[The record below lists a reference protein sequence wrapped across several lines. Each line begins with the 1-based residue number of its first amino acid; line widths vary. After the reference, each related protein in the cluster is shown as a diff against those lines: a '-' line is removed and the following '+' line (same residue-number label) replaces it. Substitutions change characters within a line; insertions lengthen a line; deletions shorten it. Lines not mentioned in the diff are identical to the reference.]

1 MDFAAQVKNSV
12 DIVKTIG
19 EYVRL
24 KKSGA
29 GPRFV
34 GLCPFH
40 GEKTPSFS
48 VHGGHQFFY
57 CFGCQEK
64 GDVFSFIMKI
74 EGLDF
79 AAALKLV
86 AERNGIPIPKRTP
99 SSSREEHARSALAEM
114 HKIAEALFR
123 ENLLSTAGAEARAY
137 LAQRGVNARDI
148 ERFGLGFS
156 DASGQQLL
164 RRFESQG
171 FPRDLLES
179 SGLLRARENSSGFYD
194 YFRGRLMFPIHSE
207 AGETIAFGG
216 RALRDADQPKYLN
229 SPETPLYRKSATL
242 YNLNRAR
249 AAIRKHDRVVLVEGY
264 MDVIGVSS
272 AGVEEVVASCG
283 TALTAE
289 QVRAMRRH
297 TDRVVVNFDPDAAGE
312 KAAERSIEL
321 LIHGGLRVHVLTL
334 ERFSDPEELL
344 RAQNEF
350 TLPEAAR
357 DGLDPDEFIRREG
370 VQEAPTRLLQ
380 GSHTKRITSREG
392 RDAYIARLDGAPK
405 YFEWLFER
413 ARTRFGSE
421 TADQR
426 LDAWRFLLPSIQRI
440 PDRIER
446 AAVAGDAAD
455 FLSIDRAM
463 VLDQLR
469 KAAGAPESA
478 SKPLARE
485 IGAPVRERL
494 LLKSLLAGED
504 ARATVLP
511 RLASPELLDGL
522 ALRPLFEA
530 VLAAS
535 LDGAFSYQAVEGRL
549 DEMNRGLLAELCLA
563 DEGIGA
569 EEALH
574 QALECVRELE
584 QQSSRMQRATLKNQ
598 IKDMTRRGDHA
609 EAMKLIMQLNALER
623 GSTRAE
629 SGD

>member
-64 GDVFSFIMKI
+64 GDVFSFVMKI

-114 HKIAEALFR
+114 HKIAEALFH
-123 ENLLSTAGAEARAY
+123 ENLLGASGAEARAY
-137 LAQRGVNARDI
+137 LAKRGVSARGI
-148 ERFGLGFS
+148 ERFVLGFS
-156 DASGQQLL
+156 DPSGQQLL

-179 SGLLRARENSSGFYD
+179 SGLVRARENSSGFYD

-249 AAIRKHDRVVLVEGY
+249 AAIRKHGRLVLVEGY

-283 TALTAE
+283 TALTAD

-297 TDRVVVNFDPDAAGE
+297 TDRVVVNFDPDLAGE

-321 LIHGGLRVHVLTL
+321 LIQGALRVQVLSL
-334 ERFSDPEELL
+334 
-344 RAQNEF
+344 NE
-350 TLPEAAR
+350 
-357 DGLDPDEFIRREG
+357 DLDPDEYVKQNG
-370 VQEAPTRLLQ
+370 VEMYR
-380 GSHTKRITSREG
+380 S
-392 RDAYIARLDGAPK
+392 
-405 YFEWLFER
+405 
-413 ARTRFGSE
+413 
-421 TADQR
+421 R
-426 LDAWRFLLPSIQRI
+426 LDASPKFFHWLFDRARARFGAETVDQRIEAWKYVLPSIQRI

-469 KAAGAPESA
+469 KAAGAPETA
-478 SKPLARE
+478 HKPLARE

-494 LLKSLLAGED
+494 LLKALLTSDD
-504 ARATVLP
+504 ARAAVLP

-535 LDGAFSYQAVEGRL
+535 LDGGFSYQAVEGRL
-549 DEMNRGLLAELCLA
+549 AETQRALLAELCLA

-569 EEALH
+569 ETALS
-574 QALECVRELE
+574 QALECVSELE
-584 QQSSRMQRATLKNQ
+584 QQASKMQRTTLKNQ

-609 EAMKLIMQLNALER
+609 EAMKLITQLNALER
-623 GSTRAE
+623 GATRAE

>member
-40 GEKTPSFS
+40 SEKTPSFS

-79 AAALKLV
+79 AGALKLI

-123 ENLLSTAGAEARAY
+123 ENLSSPAGAEARAY
-137 LAQRGVNARDI
+137 LAKRGVDARTI

-156 DASGQQLL
+156 DPSGQQLL
-164 RRFESQG
+164 RRLESQG
-171 FPRDLLES
+171 FPHDLLES
-179 SGLLRARENSSGFYD
+179 SGLVRARENSSGFYD

-242 YNLNRAR
+242 YNLSRAR

-283 TALTAE
+283 TALTAD

-321 LIHGGLRVHVLTL
+321 LIHGGLRVQVLSL
-334 ERFSDPEELL
+334 
-344 RAQNEF
+344 NE
-350 TLPEAAR
+350 
-357 DGLDPDEFIRREG
+357 DLDPDEYVKQNG
-370 VQEAPTRLLQ
+370 VEMYR
-380 GSHTKRITSREG
+380 S
-392 RDAYIARLDGAPK
+392 RLDASPK
-405 YFEWLFER
+405 FFHWLFDR
-413 ARTRFGSE
+413 ARARFGSE
-421 TADQR
+421 TVDQR
-426 LDAWRFLLPSIQRI
+426 IEAWKYVLPSIQRI

-469 KAAGAPESA
+469 KAPGAPETA
-478 SKPLARE
+478 QKPLARE
-485 IGAPVRERL
+485 IAAPVRERL
-494 LLKSLLAGED
+494 LLKSLLAGQE
-504 ARATVLP
+504 ARAAVLP

-522 ALRPLFEA
+522 AMRPLFEA

-535 LDGAFSYQAVEGRL
+535 LDGACSYQAVEGRL
-549 DEMNRGLLAELCLA
+549 PESHRALLAELCLA

-574 QALECVRELE
+574 QALECVSELE
-584 QQSSRMQRATLKNQ
+584 QQAAKMQRATLKNQ

-609 EAMKLIMQLNALER
+609 EAMKLITQLNALER
-623 GSTRAE
+623 GPARAE
-629 SGD
+629 TGD

>member
-48 VHGGHQFFY
+48 VNGGHQFFY

-114 HKIAEALFR
+114 HKIAEALFH
-123 ENLLSTAGAEARAY
+123 ENLLGANGAEARAY
-137 LAQRGVNARDI
+137 LAKRGVNSQAI

-283 TALTAE
+283 TALTAD

-321 LIHGGLRVHVLTL
+321 LIHGGLRVQVLSL
-334 ERFSDPEELL
+334 
-344 RAQNEF
+344 NE
-350 TLPEAAR
+350 
-357 DGLDPDEFIRREG
+357 DLDPDEYVKQNG
-370 VQEAPTRLLQ
+370 VEMYR
-380 GSHTKRITSREG
+380 S
-392 RDAYIARLDGAPK
+392 RLDASPK
-405 YFEWLFER
+405 FFHWLFDR
-413 ARTRFGSE
+413 ARSRFGSE
-421 TADQR
+421 TVDQR
-426 LDAWRFLLPSIQRI
+426 IEAWKYVLPSIQRI

-549 DEMNRGLLAELCLA
+549 DEMHRGLLAELCLA

>member
-64 GDVFSFIMKI
+64 GDVFSFVMKI

-114 HKIAEALFR
+114 HQIAEALFH
-123 ENLLSTAGAEARAY
+123 ENLLGASGAEARAY
-137 LAQRGVNARDI
+137 LAKRGVSARGI
-148 ERFGLGFS
+148 ERFVLGFS
-156 DASGQQLL
+156 DPSGQQLL

-179 SGLLRARENSSGFYD
+179 SGLVRARENSSGFYD

-249 AAIRKHDRVVLVEGY
+249 AAIRKHGRLVLVEGY

-283 TALTAE
+283 TALTPD

-297 TDRVVVNFDPDAAGE
+297 TDRVVVNFDPDLAGE

-321 LIHGGLRVHVLTL
+321 LIQGALRVQVLSL
-334 ERFSDPEELL
+334 
-344 RAQNEF
+344 NE
-350 TLPEAAR
+350 
-357 DGLDPDEFIRREG
+357 DLDPDEYVKQNG
-370 VQEAPTRLLQ
+370 VEMYR
-380 GSHTKRITSREG
+380 S
-392 RDAYIARLDGAPK
+392 
-405 YFEWLFER
+405 
-413 ARTRFGSE
+413 
-421 TADQR
+421 R
-426 LDAWRFLLPSIQRI
+426 LDASPKFFHWLFDRARARFGAETVDQRIEAWKYVLPSIQRI

-463 VLDQLR
+463 VLDHLR
-469 KAAGAPESA
+469 KAAGAPETA
-478 SKPLARE
+478 HKPLARE

-494 LLKSLLAGED
+494 LLKALLTSDD
-504 ARATVLP
+504 ARAAVLP

-535 LDGAFSYQAVEGRL
+535 LDGGFSYQAVEGRL
-549 DEMNRGLLAELCLA
+549 AETQRALLAELCLA

-569 EEALH
+569 ETALS
-574 QALECVRELE
+574 QALECVSELE
-584 QQSSRMQRATLKNQ
+584 QQASKMQRTTLKNQ

-609 EAMKLIMQLNALER
+609 EAMKLITQLNALER
-623 GSTRAE
+623 GATRAE

>member
-64 GDVFSFIMKI
+64 GDVFSFVMKI

-114 HKIAEALFR
+114 HKIAEALFH
-123 ENLLSTAGAEARAY
+123 ENLLGASGAEARAY
-137 LAQRGVNARDI
+137 LAKRGVSARGI
-148 ERFGLGFS
+148 ERFVLGFS
-156 DASGQQLL
+156 DPSGQQLL

-179 SGLLRARENSSGFYD
+179 SGLVRARENSSGFYD

-249 AAIRKHDRVVLVEGY
+249 AAIRKHGRLVLVEGY

-283 TALTAE
+283 TALTAD

-321 LIHGGLRVHVLTL
+321 LIQGALRVQVLSL
-334 ERFSDPEELL
+334 
-344 RAQNEF
+344 NE
-350 TLPEAAR
+350 
-357 DGLDPDEFIRREG
+357 DLDPDEYVKQNG
-370 VQEAPTRLLQ
+370 VEMYR
-380 GSHTKRITSREG
+380 S
-392 RDAYIARLDGAPK
+392 
-405 YFEWLFER
+405 
-413 ARTRFGSE
+413 
-421 TADQR
+421 R
-426 LDAWRFLLPSIQRI
+426 LDASPKFFHWLFDRARARFGAETVDQRIEAWKYVLPSIQRI

-469 KAAGAPESA
+469 KAAGAPETA
-478 SKPLARE
+478 HKPLARE

-494 LLKSLLAGED
+494 LLKALLTSDD
-504 ARATVLP
+504 ARAAVLP

-535 LDGAFSYQAVEGRL
+535 LDGGFSYQAVEGRL
-549 DEMNRGLLAELCLA
+549 AETQRALLAELCLA

-569 EEALH
+569 ETALS
-574 QALECVRELE
+574 QALECVSELE
-584 QQSSRMQRATLKNQ
+584 QQASKMQRTTLKNQ

-609 EAMKLIMQLNALER
+609 EAMKLITQLNALER
-623 GSTRAE
+623 GATRAE

>member
-64 GDVFSFIMKI
+64 GDVFSFVMKI

-114 HKIAEALFR
+114 HQIAEALFH
-123 ENLLSTAGAEARAY
+123 ENLLSASGAEARAY
-137 LAQRGVNARDI
+137 LAKRGVSARDI
-148 ERFGLGFS
+148 ERFVLGFS
-156 DASGQQLL
+156 DPSGQQLL

-179 SGLLRARENSSGFYD
+179 SGLVRARENSSGFYD

-249 AAIRKHDRVVLVEGY
+249 AAIRKHGRLVLVEGY

-283 TALTAE
+283 TALTSD

-297 TDRVVVNFDPDAAGE
+297 SDSVVVNFDPDLAGE

-321 LIHGGLRVHVLTL
+321 LIQGGLRVQVLSL
-334 ERFSDPEELL
+334 
-344 RAQNEF
+344 NE
-350 TLPEAAR
+350 
-357 DGLDPDEFIRREG
+357 DLDPDEYVKQNG
-370 VQEAPTRLLQ
+370 VEMYR
-380 GSHTKRITSREG
+380 S
-392 RDAYIARLDGAPK
+392 RLDASPK
-405 YFEWLFER
+405 FFHWLFDR
-413 ARTRFGSE
+413 ARSRFGSE
-421 TADQR
+421 TVDQR
-426 LDAWRFLLPSIQRI
+426 IEAWKYVLPSIQRI

-469 KAAGAPESA
+469 KAAGAPETA
-478 SKPLARE
+478 QKPLARE

-494 LLKSLLAGED
+494 LLKALLTSDD
-504 ARATVLP
+504 ARAAVLP
-511 RLASPELLDGL
+511 RLATPELLDGL

-535 LDGAFSYQAVEGRL
+535 LDAGFSYQAVEGRL
-549 DEMNRGLLAELCLA
+549 AETQRALLAELCLA

-569 EEALH
+569 ETALS
-574 QALECVRELE
+574 QALECVSELE
-584 QQSSRMQRATLKNQ
+584 QQASKMQRTTLKNQ

-609 EAMKLIMQLNALER
+609 EAMKLITQLNALER
-623 GSTRAE
+623 GATRAE

>member
-29 GPRFV
+29 GPRYV

-40 GEKTPSFS
+40 SEKTPSFS

-64 GDVFSFIMKI
+64 GDVFSFVMKI

-79 AAALKLV
+79 AAALKLI
-86 AERNGIPIPKRTP
+86 AERNGIPIPRRTP
-99 SSSREEHARSALAEM
+99 ASSREEQARSALAEM
-114 HKIAEALFR
+114 YKIAEALFR
-123 ENLLSTAGAEARAY
+123 ENLLSPAGAEARAY
-137 LAQRGVNARDI
+137 LAKRGVDARAI

-156 DASGQQLL
+156 DPSGQQLL
-164 RRFESQG
+164 RRLESEG

-179 SGLLRARENSSGFYD
+179 SGLVRARENSPGFYD

-249 AAIRKHDRVVLVEGY
+249 AAIRKHGRVILVEGY
-264 MDVIGVSS
+264 MDAIGVSS

-297 TDRVVVNFDPDAAGE
+297 TDRVVVNFDPDPAGE

-321 LIHGGLRVHVLTL
+321 LIHGGLRVQVLSL
-334 ERFSDPEELL
+334 GD
-344 RAQNEF
+344 
-350 TLPEAAR
+350 
-357 DGLDPDEFIRREG
+357 DLDPDEYVKQNG
-370 VQEAPTRLLQ
+370 VEMYR
-380 GSHTKRITSREG
+380 S
-392 RDAYIARLDGAPK
+392 RLDASPR
-405 YFEWLFER
+405 FFHWLFDR
-413 ARTRFGSE
+413 ARARFGAE
-421 TADQR
+421 TMDQR
-426 LDAWRFLLPSIQRI
+426 LEAWKYILPSIQRI
-440 PDRIER
+440 PDSIER

-469 KAAGAPESA
+469 KAAAAPGTA
-478 SKPLARE
+478 QKPLARE
-485 IGAPVRERL
+485 IAAPVRERL
-494 LLKSLLAGED
+494 LLKSLLASEE
-504 ARATVLP
+504 ARAVVLP
-511 RLASPELLDGL
+511 RLATPELLDGL

-535 LDGAFSYQAVEGRL
+535 LDGGFSYQAVEGRL
-549 DEMNRGLLAELCLA
+549 PDSHRALLAGLCLA
-563 DEGIGA
+563 DEDMGDG
-569 EEALH
+569 EALH
-574 QALECVRELE
+574 QALECVSELE
-584 QQSSRMQRATLKNQ
+584 QQSAKMQRASLKNQ

-609 EAMKLIMQLNALER
+609 GAMKLITQLNALER
-623 GSTRAE
+623 GAPRAD